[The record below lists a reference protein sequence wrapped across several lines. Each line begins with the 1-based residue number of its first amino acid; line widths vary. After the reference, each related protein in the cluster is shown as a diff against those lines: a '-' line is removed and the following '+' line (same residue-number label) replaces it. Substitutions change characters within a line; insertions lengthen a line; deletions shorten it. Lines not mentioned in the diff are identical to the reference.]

1 LKIYVFRKDQGAQ
14 STQRFAR
21 EEVGLAAIFEILE
34 KVGYSFSFA
43 IGEDGFIQA
52 IAGSTS
58 AARGAADT
66 HGKQ

>member
-1 LKIYVFRKDQGAQ
+1 MY
-14 STQRFAR
+14 
-21 EEVGLAAIFEILE
+21 IFEILQ

-43 IGEDGFIQA
+43 IGENGFIQA
-52 IAGSTS
+52 IAGSTYCCQMYTATDNSMHTS